1 MPKQTAIDD
10 SAAATRKITDALRR
24 AEHRV
29 VIAKAPPGAGKT
41 TTMRRVT
48 RSLLDDGLPVVP
60 IVVQTNAQAD
70 DLATALAADGVRPGR
85 FVSQSA
91 ESEARGRAVGVDGLG
106 VDRQLAGLQGCEAI
120 VAPADKWVYCNN

>member
-10 SAAATRKITDALRR
+10 SAAATRKITDELRR
-24 AEHRV
+24 AENRV

-70 DLATALAADGVRPGR
+70 DLATALAADGIRTGR
-85 FVSQSA
+85 FVSQ
-91 ESEARGRAVGVDGLG
+91 EIGRASCRERV
-106 VDRQLAGLQGCEAI
+106 
-120 VAPADKWVYCNN
+120 

>member
-1 MPKQTAIDD
+1 MPKSSAIAA
-10 SAAATRKITDALRR
+10 SAAATEAITSALRR
-24 AEHRV
+24 AENRV

-70 DLATALAADGVRPGR
+70 DLATALAADGILTGR
-85 FVSQSA
+85 FVSQGA
-91 ESEARGRAVGVDGLG
+91 ESESRARAVGVNGLV
-106 VDRQLAGLQGCEAI
+106 VDRQLAGLQGCEAL
-120 VAPADKWVYCNN
+120 VAPADKW

>member
-70 DLATALAADGVRPGR
+70 DLATALAADGIRTGR
-85 FVSQSA
+85 FVSQGG
-91 ESEARGRAVGVDGLG
+91 ESEARSRARG
-106 VDRQLAGLQGCEAI
+106 LAGPVVRSEE
-120 VAPADKWVYCNN
+120 